1 MLINK
6 HHDRY
11 KPARAVSVGAEKWLK
26 IHMYSQPEECI
37 RDLQK
42 AGYYVYACHKL
53 DWESNRSMVHSQDY
67 SMERQGVQGLK
78 EIELEQVTF
87 EEKTAVVLGNELQ
100 GISPEVLELVD
111 ACTFIPTVG
120 FTQSL
125 NVSTAAAIVFHQA
138 LRLRAENNSEQ
149 ELTHKKTLAQLYIR
163 SMAAKGWDYEQF
175 RSALAQ

>member
-1 MLINK
+1 MNCK
-6 HHDRY
+6 GYHRRSY
-11 KPARAVSVGAEKWLK
+11 EKCWTS
-26 IHMYSQPEECI
+26 MFPSSSNMSYSFACA
-37 RDLQK
+37 LQ
-42 AGYYVYACHKL
+42 
-53 DWESNRSMVHSQDY
+53 
-67 SMERQGVQGLK
+67 
-78 EIELEQVTF
+78 
-87 EEKTAVVLGNELQ
+87 
-100 GISPEVLELVD
+100 VLELVD